1 MGDIKATVSWK
12 ILMIPEWQI
21 LKTSRSSLCNLQAV
35 WTAEKST
42 FPRNRYFLC
51 NPLSSFL
58 SLVSLLYF
66 LSLVILLYFEL
77 CKFHLLPGPRKFT
90 LFPGLCRLYFLPEP
104 SKFHL
109 HPESYEPLE
118 WNIYIQRGK
127 SYAAQGSKIKMVDKV
142 GIIPNFP
149 NIQFSSWEKQT
160 KPICLNTE
168 ANKTIIWDPW
178 R

>member
-1 MGDIKATVSWK
+1 
-12 ILMIPEWQI
+12 MIHEWQI
-21 LKTSRSSLCNLQAV
+21 LKTSRSSLCNLQAG

-51 NPLSSFL
+51 NPLNSFLSLVSFLYFL

-66 LSLVILLYFEL
+66 LSLISLLYFEL
-77 CKFHLLPGPRKFT
+77 CKFHWLPGPCKFT
-90 LFPGLCRLYFLPEP
+90 LFPGLCRLHFLPGP

-142 GIIPNFP
+142 GIIPNFL
-149 NIQFSSWEKQT
+149 NIQLSSWEKQT
-160 KPICLNTE
+160 KPIGLNTE
-168 ANKTIIWDPW
+168 ANKTIIWNPW